1 MIASR
6 RRLVQGA
13 GPMGPRH
20 TYRPWQVASGL
31 DRNVDRGRPLAQ
43 PDIVSRPNRL
53 ATNEAGI
60 TRAVR
65 LPADTHT
72 APANEIVGEAFDVG
86 VGHHTPI
93 LDLRLN
99 ECQTARRIRRV
110 PRHQHAT
117 GSPALRKSAWRPGT
131 RSLSTKFCSAICATG
146 SPGSTTRSATLAL
159 RTLVATLKAVRASSS
174 RVLGTMSLPNRSSAL
189 DKSINR
195 SASGRPFAGRASR
208 R

>member
-1 MIASR
+1 
-6 RRLVQGA
+6 
-13 GPMGPRH
+13 MGPRH

-99 ECQTARRIRRV
+99 ELNGAKPRVGFAEFLGINTQRVSGLEKIGVAPGNTQPQHEILFGDMRHGIPGEHDSAGPQRNPEHAARRRRHDV
-110 PRHQHAT
+110 
-117 GSPALRKSAWRPGT
+117 ALSN
-131 RSLSTKFCSAICATG
+131 L
-146 SPGSTTRSATLAL
+146 L
-159 RTLVATLKAVRASSS
+159 
-174 RVLGTMSLPNRSSAL
+174 L
-189 DKSINR
+189 DH
-195 SASGRPFAGRASR
+195 
-208 R
+208 

>member
-1 MIASR
+1 
-6 RRLVQGA
+6 
-13 GPMGPRH
+13 MGPRH
-20 TYRPWQVASGL
+20 IYRPWQVASAL

-99 ECQTARRIRRV
+99 ELNGAKPRV
-110 PRHQHAT
+110 GFAEFLGINTQR
-117 GSPALRKSAWRPGT
+117 G
-131 RSLSTKFCSAICATG
+131 TKFCSAICATG